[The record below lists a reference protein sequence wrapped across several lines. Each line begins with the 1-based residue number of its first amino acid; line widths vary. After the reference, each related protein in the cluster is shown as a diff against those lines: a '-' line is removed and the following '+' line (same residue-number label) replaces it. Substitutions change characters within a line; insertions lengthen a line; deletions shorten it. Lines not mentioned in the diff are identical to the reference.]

1 MDGRDVSAA
10 SGVTIYEVARRAGV
24 SIATV
29 SRALRGTGPV
39 AGATRERV
47 MRAVEELR
55 FTPSRAG
62 VSLAEGRHAANGI
75 VFPNL
80 SGPYFAEVLIGYEE
94 VTSELGRSVVILS
107 TKGREP
113 SAEAREPVRGETGP
127 VAQWRDA
134 IRDLVRELA
143 GRVDGLVV
151 FGNTVPGDVIDELVA
166 LGLPLVLISHA
177 ERPGAVT
184 LRSENLSSARALARH
199 LLGHGYWRF
208 AFLGAPYATGDDV
221 DQRWQGVREVLGD
234 AVEPVLTAEYTVE
247 SGYEAALRLLGGAE
261 RPDAVICSDDEVALG
276 AILAAEELG
285 LSVPHDV
292 AVTGWDDIMAARHAR
307 PALTTVRQP
316 MRELGALAARALD
329 RLIAGAGSE
338 DSHRTLATELVIRHS
353 CGPHPEKAHSQEPHP
368 EKAHSAKARSGE
380 AQSRAPRFPHA
391 EVPYPQEPRAEE
403 SRPR

>member
-1 MDGRDVSAA
+1 MDERADAQAG
-10 SGVTIYEVARRAGV
+10 GVTIYEVAQRAGV

-29 SRALRGTGPV
+29 SRTLRGTGPV
-39 AGATRERV
+39 AGATREKV
-47 MRAVEELR
+47 LRAVEELR

-113 SAEAREPVRGETGP
+113 TPRGT
-127 VAQWRDA
+127 DA
-134 IRDLVRELA
+134 IRDAVRELA

-151 FGNTVPGDVIDELVA
+151 FGSTVPGDVVEELVA
-166 LGLPLVLISHA
+166 SRLPLVLISHA
-177 ERPGAVT
+177 PMPGAVT
-184 LRSENLSSARALARH
+184 LRSENTASARALAHH
-199 LLGHGYWRF
+199 LLGHGHAEF

-221 DQRWQGVREVLGD
+221 DLRWQGVREVLGD
-234 AVEPVLTAEYTVE
+234 AVQPVLTAEYTVE
-247 SGYEAALRLLGGAE
+247 SGYQAALRLLRGAG
-261 RPDAVICSDDEVALG
+261 RPRAVICSDDEVALG
-276 AILAAEELG
+276 TILAAEELG

-316 MRELGALAARALD
+316 MRELGARAARALD
-329 RLIAGAGSE
+329 ALIAGLGVE
-338 DSHRTLATELVIRHS
+338 DAHRTLDTELIVRGS
-353 CGPHPEKAHSQEPHP
+353 CGPHPPGGH
-368 EKAHSAKARSGE
+368 
-380 AQSRAPRFPHA
+380 
-391 EVPYPQEPRAEE
+391 
-403 SRPR
+403 

>member
-47 MRAVEELR
+47 LRAVEELR

-107 TKGREP
+107 TKGRDLSTKERGLSVKGRRLSAHGPDLSLNEP
-113 SAEAREPVRGETGP
+113 GLPGQGH
-127 VAQWRDA
+127 DA

-151 FGNTVPGDVIDELVA
+151 FGSTVPDDVIDELVA
-166 LGLPLVLISHA
+166 SRLPLVLISHA

-184 LRSENLSSARALARH
+184 LRSENVSSARALATH
-199 LLGHGYWRF
+199 LLGHGYRTF

-221 DQRWQGVREVLGD
+221 DLRWQGVHEVLGD
-234 AVEPVLTAEYTVE
+234 AVQPVLTAEYTVE
-247 SGYEAALRLLGGAE
+247 SGYEAALRLLGTRD
-261 RPDAVICSDDEVALG
+261 RPEAVICSDDEVALG

-285 LSVPHDV
+285 LSVPDDV

-316 MRELGALAARALD
+316 MRELGARAARALD
-329 RLIAGAGSE
+329 ELIAGASLE
-338 DSHRTLATELVIRHS
+338 DSHRTLDTELIIRSS
-353 CGPHPEKAHSQEPHP
+353 CGQHPHEPHLQ
-368 EKAHSAKARSGE
+368 ELN
-380 AQSRAPRFPHA
+380 
-391 EVPYPQEPRAEE
+391 PQELNRQARHAEE
-403 SRPR
+403 SHPR